1 VFWERFVVEVVL
13 TDARREDV
21 EELDE
26 LEGGDNEFVSFRLAA
41 LKDDFDSGSWPWALN
56 CCCC

>member
-1 VFWERFVVEVVL
+1 MVEVVL
-13 TDARREDV
+13 TDASREDV

-41 LKDDFDSGSWPWALN
+41 LNDDFDSGS
-56 CCCC
+56 

>member
-1 VFWERFVVEVVL
+1 MVEVVL